1 MRVLLGNEAKLRC
14 RIEVLELEVEGLRG
28 VNSLELQ
35 KILGLETENKK
46 LKSAYNEFE
55 QKCQSLGVSLKGL
68 EQENLG
74 LMEASKRANEK
85 NKTLVA
91 EHEINISSVKERSD
105 SEMDECKS
113 EYAYQ

>member
-1 MRVLLGNEAKLRC
+1 
-14 RIEVLELEVEGLRG
+14 LE
-28 VNSLELQ
+28 
-35 KILGLETENKK
+35 
-46 LKSAYNEFE
+46 
-55 QKCQSLGVSLKGL
+55 VSLKGL

-74 LMEASKRANEK
+74 LMEASNWANEK
-85 NKTLVA
+85 NKGLIA